1 MKKLEILIGYND
13 LELNRAVGKGETLI
27 VTDLRSEKL
36 LSMGLAK
43 VLIHDVEEDKPVED
57 LSEPLKTPSGVREE
71 KEEPEEEA
79 TEVAEN
85 PIPSMGYRD
94 LQKLA
99 KEHDIQANQSKEVLI
114 EELTKKL
121 Q

>member
-57 LSEPLKTPSGVREE
+57 LSEPLKTPSGIREE
-71 KEEPEEEA
+71 PKEEA

-99 KEHDIQANQSKEVLI
+99 KEHDIKANQAKEVLI

>member
-13 LELNRAVGKGETLI
+13 LELKRAVGKGETLI

-43 VLIHDVEEDKPVED
+43 VLVHDIEEDKPVED

-71 KEEPEEEA
+71 PKEEAQDLEIED
-79 TEVAEN
+79 
-85 PIPSMGYRD
+85 MGYRD

-99 KEHDIQANQSKEVLI
+99 KEHDIQANQSKEVLR